1 MGIGGTANTC
11 PPTERLPGWEISGSR
26 TVGGLQGLCWLLLVS
41 RHALIPPQ
49 VLTHIQVWGQ
59 MPSALYKYPLS
70 FRRLQTI
77 RLVTYKVARHIH
89 SVIIGSDD

>member
-1 MGIGGTANTC
+1 MA
-11 PPTERLPGWEISGSR
+11 P
-26 TVGGLQGLCWLLLVS
+26 VGGLQGLCWLLLVS

-70 FRRLQTI
+70 LRRLQTV
-77 RLVTYKVARHIH
+77 RLVTYKVAFFLARHIY
-89 SVIIGSDD
+89 SIIIGSDD